1 MTTSAFRSL
10 QTGLLA
16 LTLSLAAPFAA
27 ADDDDGY
34 RYKKP
39 PTILDTLVNTD
50 GAQALV
56 AAVLVVDEA
65 GALHFSLA
73 DVLGNKRAEVLLFAP
88 SNAAFEKLLGLGPG
102 TLNGLNIQQVKDA
115 LPSLLPPGVGVGDV
129 ANILLQHVSQPR
141 KANLWTSS
149 EDALLKKGEVK
160 VADGSTYP
168 VGIGATGVQVNY
180 ETTIIKA
187 DTTARN
193 GVIQYIDTVIVD
205 DAL

>member
-73 DVLGNKRAEVLLFAP
+73 
-88 SNAAFEKLLGLGPG
+88 
-102 TLNGLNIQQVKDA
+102 
-115 LPSLLPPGVGVGDV
+115 
-129 ANILLQHVSQPR
+129 AN
-141 KANLWTSS
+141 
-149 EDALLKKGEVK
+149 
-160 VADGSTYP
+160 
-168 VGIGATGVQVNY
+168 
-180 ETTIIKA
+180 
-187 DTTARN
+187 
-193 GVIQYIDTVIVD
+193 
-205 DAL
+205 